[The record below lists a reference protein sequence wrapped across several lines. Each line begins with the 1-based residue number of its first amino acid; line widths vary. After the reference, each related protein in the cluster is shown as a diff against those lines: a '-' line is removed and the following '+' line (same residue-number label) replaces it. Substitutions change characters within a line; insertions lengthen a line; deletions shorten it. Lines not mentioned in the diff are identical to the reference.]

1 MGNPPPDV
9 VWMKG
14 FKPVDAEEK
23 MRERYKPF
31 TRGGPGDR
39 NMIGL
44 FVKEATTDQ
53 EGDYRVQIKNEH
65 GEEEYE
71 FKVYVTVAGG
81 MDFRAML
88 IKKKKKKA
96 PPPAPP
102 IEWIETPVDVTVQE
116 KKDDK
121 AMFGAKLS
129 EKGKVGRWFLKNEV
143 SPLHDY
149 LPLHVSTNY
158 CETKLSHVEKY
169 LKTQKFVTLG
179 TEISKCYIF

>member
-23 MRERYKPF
+23 MRERFKPF
-31 TRGGPGDR
+31 TRGGAGER
-39 NMIGL
+39 NVIGL
-44 FVKEATTDQ
+44 FIKEARTDE

-102 IEWIETPVDVTVQE
+102 IEWIETPVDVEVQE

-143 SPLHDY
+143 SPLFRISY
-149 LPLHVSTNY
+149 LCDASDCN
-158 CETKLSHVEKY
+158 C
-169 LKTQKFVTLG
+169 QKVP
-179 TEISKCYIF
+179 INSKICHLRNRNFKM

>member
-1 MGNPPPDV
+1 
-9 VWMKG
+9 MKG

-23 MRERYKPF
+23 MRERFKPF
-31 TRGGPGDR
+31 TRGGAGER
-39 NMIGL
+39 NVIGL
-44 FVKEATTDQ
+44 FIKEARTDE

-102 IEWIETPVDVTVQE
+102 IEWIETPVDVEVQE

-143 SPLHDY
+143 SPLFRISY
-149 LPLHVSTNY
+149 LCDARDCN
-158 CETKLSHVEKY
+158 CKAKLSY
-169 LKTQKFVTLG
+169 FCQKVPMN
-179 TEISKCYIF
+179 SKICHLRNRNFKM